1 MKKQDRNKFY
11 IGLFIVFLMVS
22 STLGFIYGSDGASK
36 KINGHKFTLTDNGW
50 QVYINKNYWYFDYL
64 PDQLN
69 FESSIE
75 RLTSKVFV
83 VINDDVYFYDLSN
96 KFALLGVI
104 TERINLENVDC
115 DNEFSTLVFVYKNDN
130 KIYKESNCVYF
141 EGNTNV
147 LVDRLF
153 YEALGVI

>member
-1 MKKQDRNKFY
+1 MKKRERKKLY

-36 KINGHKFTLTDNGW
+36 KVNGHKFTQTDRGW
-50 QVYINKNYWYFDYL
+50 QVYIGNAYWYFDYL
-64 PDQLN
+64 PDQLD
-69 FESSIE
+69 FESNIG

-83 VINDDVYFYDLSN
+83 VMGDTNYYYDLSS

-104 TERINLENVDC
+104 TEKIDLEGVDC
-115 DNEFSTLVFVYKNDN
+115 DGEFSTLVFTYKNDN

-147 LVDRLF
+147 LIDRLF